1 MSESIR
7 RNSLQKS
14 SIGIDSIRKS
24 ITSLS
29 EGLISLGKQTS
40 ELVKETRK
48 SNLLKSNLIRQDAEF
63 FRKRRENVLR
73 KQREDELEETNITG
87 ITKRQGNIITKST
100 RGFLGRML
108 DFLGTLIV
116 GWALINLPKIIKA
129 FEKLFSFINRV
140 VAIFTAFIEGMRN
153 FFESM
158 GAGIDNFLNI
168 FKRFDFREDDKNIK
182 DTFDKTEQ
190 NLIKINKDFSEAITG
205 FANDKDINNAENV
218 AKKLGIDEDSV
229 DAEELNRP
237 SASNIEE
244 LGNSEEIEGRAMG
257 GPVEGLE
264 DGRVEPYLVGENR
277 DGTINDTTEL
287 FVPNKSGTIIPNDE
301 LMAKGEEIQGMNLG
315 LDESSLIQ
323 SEGQEQ
329 DDMIA
334 NDDSPSEIDELLSE
348 VETGT
353 GSKSSSS
360 PPPTSSPGGVT
371 LEEEKKSD
379 PIKGVKT
386 SDADIAITPVSRE
399 LINLKKPKKSKT
411 VFIINNQNNIQ
422 SQSNPGVTNSGK
434 KLNVSRKKSSS
445 QTVLELQSTLLAMN

>member
-29 EGLISLGKQTS
+29 QGLVSLGKQTN
-40 ELVKETRK
+40 ELLKETRK

-73 KQREDELEETNITG
+73 KQREDELEATNISG
-87 ITKRQGNIITKST
+87 VTKRQGNIITKST
-100 RGFLGRML
+100 RGFLGRIL

-129 FEKLFSFINRV
+129 FQKLFGFINRV
-140 VAIFTAFIEGMRN
+140 VAVFTAFIEGMRN

-158 GAGIDNFLNI
+158 GAGIDNFLSI

-190 NLIKINKDFSEAITG
+190 NLTKINKDFAEAITG

-218 AKKLGIDEDSV
+218 AKKLGIDEESM
-229 DAEELNRP
+229 ELDDTKKLSESDIDR
-237 SASNIEE
+237 I
-244 LGNSEEIEGRAMG
+244 GGSEEIEGRANG
-257 GPVEGLE
+257 GDVVKG
-264 DGRVEPYLVGENR
+264 VPYVVGENP
-277 DGTINDTTEL
+277 DGSLNETSEL
-287 FVPNKSGTIIPNDE
+287 FVPEQSGTIIPNDE
-301 LMAKGEEIQGMNLG
+301 LVAQGEEIQGMNLG
-315 LDESSLIQ
+315 VDESSLIP
-323 SEGQEQ
+323 SEVQEQ
-329 DDMIA
+329 NDMIV
-334 NDDSPSEIDELLSE
+334 NDDNSSGIDELLSE

-360 PPPTSSPGGVT
+360 PPPTSSPGGIT

-386 SDADIAITPVSRE
+386 SDADMAITPVSRE
-399 LINLKKPKKSKT
+399 IINLKKPKKSKT
-411 VFIINNQNNIQ
+411 VFVINNQNNIQ
-422 SQSNPGVTNSGK
+422 SQSIPGLTNSSK
-434 KLNVSRKKSSS
+434 TMIISKKKSSS